1 MNSLDALVDIVAEIT
16 AKDEKSAALMKQIN
30 AAQGDETKLALL
42 ENQKALVDGTAIGQ
56 LVSDRQALMA
66 LLALVNNRQELTRLQ
81 AGQANAAGAV
91 DGSYGFLAEGSGFKK
106 AQFSL
111 AKSEAEYGAFE
122 KFSDRIGGWM
132 QSAAQW
138 MRGHPEQAQTATQV
152 GYGATAASAAAVSA
166 KAVSGGGSGFWSN
179 WGSKLLGSKAGLP
192 IPQTVP
198 IWKNMPPNTA
208 STAKPPPSRAARCVF
223 AVQSVRQCRSDSK
236 SMSANRCI

>member
-1 MNSLDALVDIVAEIT
+1 
-16 AKDEKSAALMKQIN
+16 MKQIN
-30 AAQGDETKLALL
+30 AAQGDEAKLALL

-122 KFSDRIGGWM
+122 KF
-132 QSAAQW
+132 
-138 MRGHPEQAQTATQV
+138 MRPHRRLDAV
-152 GYGATAASAAAVSA
+152 GCAMDAR
-166 KAVSGGGSGFWSN
+166 
-179 WGSKLLGSKAGLP
+179 
-192 IPQTVP
+192 
-198 IWKNMPPNTA
+198 
-208 STAKPPPSRAARCVF
+208 PSRTG
-223 AVQSVRQCRSDSK
+223 
-236 SMSANRCI
+236 ANRHAGRIR